1 MAAGLLD
8 DDREYIQCL
17 TATVRISSQAT
28 RDLLMII
35 LIHCQPRNPTSLIIT
50 FFEDLVDDWSGS
62 PEQKLRQLLQMIA
75 DSTDTSLDAL
85 GVDFPAVALIQQN
98 GSSEF
103 LESFVSNPA
112 VTQHGCLNAEQQCA
126 HDAIITDIEIDA
138 IERTGTH
145 VFTLMAAA
153 GTGKTF
159 LINSILQSAQL
170 RRLRVVPSASS
181 ALAASLLGH
190 ARTSTMCV
198 VLCDVRDVCASDV
211 QNA

>member
-8 DDREYIQCL
+8 DDKEYIQCL
-17 TATVRISSQAT
+17 SAASIVSARAM
-28 RDLLMII
+28 RDLLIII
-35 LIHCQPRNPTSLIIT
+35 LIHCQPRNPTSLIIK
-50 FFEDLVDDWSGS
+50 FFEDLVADWLGS

-75 DSTDTSLDAL
+75 NNTDTSLDAL
-85 GVDFPAVALIQQN
+85 GVDFPDVALIQQN

-112 VTQHGCLNAEQQCA
+112 VTHLGCLNAEQQSA
-126 HDAIITDIEIDA
+126 HDAIIADIEIDA
-138 IERTGTH
+138 SVRTGSH

-159 LINSILQSAQL
+159 LINSILQSARL
-170 RRLRVVPSASS
+170 RHLRVVPSATS

-190 ARTSTMCV
+190 ARTSKCV
-198 VLCDVRDVCASDV
+198 CFYV
-211 QNA
+211 